1 MLKSLRLI
9 PFFALLT
16 LGCNQDYNSPNS
28 TSDASMKN
36 AQELS
41 EAFKSYWYAGEAE
54 LTSYKLSQARYGE
67 LREGTAMMVFVTEPF
82 LPEVQVKA
90 DKQKDS
96 NISVLKLNATKTFNT
111 GIYPYSIMT
120 SIFYPVANNQS
131 ALKVSTSVQEWC
143 GHVYSQLNNRNSYEI
158 TSHSYF
164 QGEADQN
171 FTLDKSALEHDIWTK
186 LRIDPT
192 TLNLDTKRMIP
203 SLEYLRLKH
212 KDLKAYNVDLSQ
224 SQLQDTLVTVLKYPE
239 LNRTLKIHQDPNF
252 PFEILSWFETY
263 PDGNTTLT
271 TKAIRMKR
279 LKSPYWNKNA
289 NKHEVLR
296 DSLGL

>member
-9 PFFALLT
+9 PFFALIT
-16 LGCNQDYNSPNS
+16 LGCNQDNNTPNT
-28 TSDASMKN
+28 TSNASIKN
-36 AQELS
+36 PQELS
-41 EAFKSYWYAGEAE
+41 QSFTSYWYAGEAE
-54 LTSYKLSQARYGE
+54 LTSYKLSQVRYGE

-82 LPEVQVKA
+82 LPDVQVKA
-90 DKQKDS
+90 DKQKESD
-96 NISVLKLNATKTFNT
+96 IPVLKLNATKSFNT

-120 SIFYPVANNQS
+120 STFYPVANNQS
-131 ALKVSTSVQEWC
+131 SLKVSTSLQEWC
-143 GHVYSQLNNRNSYEI
+143 GHVYTQLNNRDSYEI

-171 FTLDKSALEHDIWTK
+171 FTLNKSALENDIWTQ
-186 LRIDPT
+186 LRISPKD
-192 TLNLDTKRMIP
+192 LNLDTKQMIP

-212 KDLKAYNVDLSQ
+212 KDLKAYNVSISQ
-224 SQLQDTLVTVLKYPE
+224 HIENDTLKTILNYSE
-239 LNRTLKIHQDPNF
+239 LNRLLEIHQDPKF

-263 PDGNTTLT
+263 PDGNTILT
-271 TKAIRMKR
+271 TKAIKMAR
-279 LKSPYWNKNA
+279 LKSPYWKKNA

>member
-1 MLKSLRLI
+1 MLKFIKFIPCLALI
-9 PFFALLT
+9 LI
-16 LGCNQDYNSPNS
+16 GCSQSQKESPS
-28 TSDASMKN
+28 TSKPLVN
-36 AQELS
+36 NQKPLS
-41 EAFKSYWYAGEAE
+41 EAFKTYWYAGEAE

-67 LREGTAMMVFVTEPF
+67 LREGTAVMVFVTEPF
-82 LPEVQVKA
+82 LPEIQVKA
-90 DKQKDS
+90 DRHNDS
-96 NISVLKLNATKTFNT
+96 NIPVLKLNATKTFNT

-120 SIFYPVANNQS
+120 STFYPVANNQAS
-131 ALKVSTSVQEWC
+131 LKVSASIQEWC
-143 GHVYSQLNNRNSYEI
+143 GHVYTQLNNRKAFEI

-171 FTLDKSALEHDIWTK
+171 FTLDKYALENDIWTQ
-186 LRIDPT
+186 LRINPKD
-192 TLNLDTKRMIP
+192 LSLETKQMIP

-212 KDLKAYNVDLSQ
+212 KELKPYNVALSQ
-224 SQLQDTLVTVLKYPE
+224 EEQNDTLVTTLNYPD
-239 LNRTLKIHQDPNF
+239 LNRSLKIHQDFKF

-271 TKAIRMKR
+271 TKAIKIKS
-279 LKSPYWNKNA
+279 LKSPYWQKNA